1 MTEDVNHKRKKKK
14 KRKHSKNSLS
24 RSLPEG
30 DSEDDLRSRTR
41 DGLPTLR
48 TVPPNSTNHNDN
60 MCTDSGPS
68 GVSQALKEQIPHRN
82 PGFEPEDELR
92 FNTTNS
98 SLRPQTLTLSQP
110 KSVLLHAGEHPHRDN
125 MHVHFRSTP
134 DVAPSPTLNEETEM
148 GETES

>member
-1 MTEDVNHKRKKKK
+1 MTEDVNPKRKKKK

-24 RSLPEG
+24 KSLPEG

-41 DGLPTLR
+41 DGLPALR
-48 TVPPNSTNHNDN
+48 TVPPNSTNHNDT

-68 GVSQALKEQIPHRN
+68 GVPRALKGQIPRRN
-82 PGFEPEDELR
+82 PGFEPEDELHLS
-92 FNTTNS
+92 TTNS

-110 KSVLLHAGEHPHRDN
+110 KSVLLHAGEHPHHDN

-134 DVAPSPTLNEETEM
+134 DVAPSPTEI
-148 GETES
+148 GETEY